1 MLELLIAFYD
11 RESFI
16 PKGKLAGDA
25 FRGMYYAM
33 LRNRIPFDLVHVG
46 RMEEEVLSRYKVL
59 ILPNIG
65 ALSDDEAE
73 NVRKFVQR
81 GGSVISTYETGVY
94 DEWGQQRTVGVLDDL
109 LGIRHRSP
117 A

>member
-1 MLELLIAFYD
+1 MIAFYD